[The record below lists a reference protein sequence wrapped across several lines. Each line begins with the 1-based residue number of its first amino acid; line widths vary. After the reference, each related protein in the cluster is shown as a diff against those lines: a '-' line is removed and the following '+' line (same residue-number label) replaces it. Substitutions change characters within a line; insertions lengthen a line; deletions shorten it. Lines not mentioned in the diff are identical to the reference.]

1 MAQAF
6 IPVADPS
13 RQYHDH
19 ADLFEQAA
27 AGVLRGGRYILGQE
41 TLNFERAFADYLGVA
56 HCVGVNSGT
65 DAIVLA
71 LRALGIGE
79 GDEVITVSLTA
90 VATVAAIELTGAT
103 PVLVDLDPK
112 SRCMDPDLL
121 EPLINEKTRAI
132 LPVHLYGQPAD
143 MPAIMRVAQAHN
155 LKVIED
161 CAQAH
166 GATIDGKMVG
176 SFGHLACFSFYPTK
190 NLGAF
195 GDGGAVVT
203 EDENLAHRL
212 RLIRE
217 YGWEERYVSKITG
230 MNTRL
235 DELQAAFLNI
245 KLGFLTAENQK
256 RCEIARFYTENL
268 SSAAL
273 TCPQQ
278 TPGTRSVYHLYVVES
293 EHRELLRS
301 FLAENGVGTA
311 IHYPLAVHQ
320 QPAYLGRLKGC
331 DKLPVTERLV
341 GQILSLPMFPQLTSE
356 ETARVCQLVRQF
368 LHLH

>member
-1 MAQAF
+1 MQIDFANLKIQHNLYKEEIEEAILKVARDCNF
-6 IPVADPS
+6 IMGSQIDE
-13 RQYHDH
+13 
-19 ADLFEQAA
+19 L
-27 AGVLRGGRYILGQE
+27 
-41 TLNFERAFADYLGVA
+41 ERNLEKFTGSKYAIS
-56 HCVGVNSGT
+56 CSSGT
-65 DAIVLA
+65 DALLLA
-71 LRALGIGE
+71 MIALDIQPD
-79 GDEVITVSLTA
+79 DEIITTPFTFFATA
-90 VATVAAIELTGAT
+90 ETIAFLKAKPVFVDIDEKTYNIDPNKIEAAIT
-103 PVLVDLDPK
+103 P
-112 SRCMDPDLL
+112 
-121 EPLINEKTRAI
+121 KTKAI
-132 LPVHLYGQPAD
+132 IPVSLYGQPAD
-143 MPAIMRVAQAHN
+143 MPAIMRIAQAHN

-256 RCEIARFYTENL
+256 RW
-268 SSAAL
+268 
-273 TCPQQ
+273 
-278 TPGTRSVYHLYVVES
+278 
-293 EHRELLRS
+293 
-301 FLAENGVGTA
+301 
-311 IHYPLAVHQ
+311 
-320 QPAYLGRLKGC
+320 
-331 DKLPVTERLV
+331 
-341 GQILSLPMFPQLTSE
+341 
-356 ETARVCQLVRQF
+356 
-368 LHLH
+368 

>member
-13 RQYHDH
+13 RQYHEH

-143 MPAIMRVAQAHN
+143 MPGILRIAQAHN

-166 GATIDGKMVG
+166 GATI
-176 SFGHLACFSFYPTK
+176 
-190 NLGAF
+190 
-195 GDGGAVVT
+195 GG
-203 EDENLAHRL
+203 
-212 RLIRE
+212 
-217 YGWEERYVSKITG
+217 
-230 MNTRL
+230 
-235 DELQAAFLNI
+235 
-245 KLGFLTAENQK
+245 
-256 RCEIARFYTENL
+256 
-268 SSAAL
+268 
-273 TCPQQ
+273 
-278 TPGTRSVYHLYVVES
+278 
-293 EHRELLRS
+293 
-301 FLAENGVGTA
+301 
-311 IHYPLAVHQ
+311 
-320 QPAYLGRLKGC
+320 
-331 DKLPVTERLV
+331 
-341 GQILSLPMFPQLTSE
+341 
-356 ETARVCQLVRQF
+356 
-368 LHLH
+368 